1 MDNKQGKALIDKST
15 SDGNQKGENA
25 NEEGMYGYVRM
36 KKIMI
41 SWQMLMVSVE
51 ICLSIVEC

>member
-1 MDNKQGKALIDKST
+1 MDIKPGKALIDKST